1 MRKKI
6 LFSVLLVF
14 AIFFITSFYNVSK
27 ATFTITSNT
36 EYFESNSTLT
46 FPDLSEEYN
55 ELLKSKPYIFTSY
68 KNKYYRFFIL
78 TDGSY
83 FYKDNDV
90 LRIKGS
96 YYLAYNEGS
105 GWTYSQDIGDGTSWG
120 FNTIFYYHADVYS
133 DVNKSDFFYVTPLI
147 VAQAVQRVGVQEM
160 KQVTKETLAIL
171 PVILSVLVFLLAFSK
186 GLNLLLSFLRKS

>member
-1 MRKKI
+1 MKKKI

-83 FYKDNDV
+83 FYKDNDK

-105 GWTYSQDIGDGTSWG
+105 GWTYSQDIGDGTSWS

-160 KQVTKETLAIL
+160 KQVTKEILAIL
-171 PVILSVLVFLLAFSK
+171 PMILSVLVSLLAFSK

>member
-1 MRKKI
+1 MKKKI

-68 KNKYYRFFIL
+68 NNKYYRFLIL

-83 FYKDNDV
+83 FYKKNDD
-90 LRIKGS
+90 LKIKGS
-96 YYLAYNEGS
+96 YYLAYNDGS
-105 GWTYSQDIGDGTSWG
+105 GWTYSQDIGDGTSWS
-120 FNTIFYYHADVYS
+120 FNNIFYYHADVYS
-133 DVNKSDFFYVTPLI
+133 DVNKSNFFYVTPLI
-147 VAQAVQRVGVQEM
+147 VAQAVQRVGAQEM
-160 KQVTKETLAIL
+160 KQVTKEILAIL
-171 PVILSVLVFLLAFSK
+171 PMILSVLVSLLAFSK